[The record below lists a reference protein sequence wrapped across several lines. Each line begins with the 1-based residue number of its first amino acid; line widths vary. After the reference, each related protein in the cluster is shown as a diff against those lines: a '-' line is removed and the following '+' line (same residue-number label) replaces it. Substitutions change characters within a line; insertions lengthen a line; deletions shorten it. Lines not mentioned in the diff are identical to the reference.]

1 MTPVQS
7 LIALL
12 TPPVTTSGTVV
23 KVISSQ
29 QILVSTKQGVISCN
43 VNGNFLVLP
52 GNRVSLKNKTISAVI
67 ADEDQIPQFIV

>member
-29 QILVSTKQGVISCN
+29 QVLVSTKQGVISCN
-43 VNGNFLVLP
+43 VNGNFSVLP

-67 ADEDQIPQFIV
+67 VDEDQIPQFIV

>member
-29 QILVSTKQGVISCN
+29 QVLVSTKQGVVSCH
-43 VNGNFLVLP
+43 VNGIFAVLP
-52 GNRVSLKNKTISAVI
+52 GNRVSLTNKTISAVLV
-67 ADEDQIPQFIV
+67 DEDQIPQFIV